1 VINLK
6 DKPMLKGDKVI
17 LRPFKAED
25 FTYIEECLKDA
36 EVIKLTGSDSQYDR
50 EFTINW
56 YNTRNEQ
63 IDRLDLA
70 IVDRSKG
77 ILVGEVVVNLYDE
90 KNQCMNFRIL
100 IGPRG
105 RDRGLGTEATR
116 LFINYIFS
124 HTILKTLTLSVFVFN
139 PRAKR
144 VYEKVGFLVESIDEN
159 ELEFEGEW
167 IDSVNMKLTRE
178 DWLREKAE
186 RHGNF
191 A

>member
-1 VINLK
+1 
-6 DKPMLKGDKVI
+6 
-17 LRPFKAED
+17 
-25 FTYIEECLKDA
+25 
-36 EVIKLTGSDSQYDR
+36 
-50 EFTINW
+50 
-56 YNTRNEQ
+56 
-63 IDRLDLA
+63 LDLA

-116 LFINYIFS
+116 LFINYLFS
-124 HTILKTLTLSVFVFN
+124 HTALKTLTLSVFDFN

-144 VYEKVGFLVESIDEN
+144 VYEKLGFLVESIDEN

-167 IDSVNMKLTRE
+167 IDSVNMKLTRK
-178 DWLREKAE
+178 DWLRDKS
-186 RHGNF
+186 
-191 A
+191 